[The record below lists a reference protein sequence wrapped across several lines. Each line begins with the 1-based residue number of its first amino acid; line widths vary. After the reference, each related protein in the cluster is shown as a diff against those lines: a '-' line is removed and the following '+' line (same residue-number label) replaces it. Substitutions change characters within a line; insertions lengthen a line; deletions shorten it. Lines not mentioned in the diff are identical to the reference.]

1 MTPLTGVPDHGED
14 HPRLHL
20 LGRFELVQAGG
31 RVDLAA
37 AAQRVIA
44 LLALLGGTAHRMRV
58 AGTLWPDHTDER
70 ALSNLRSTMWRAPE
84 VARDLVVRRGNQVN
98 LAGVAWIDYVAASD
112 LATTLLDDPGK
123 EPTDAVDRRLL
134 TLDLLP
140 NEDDEW
146 LTVPR
151 EQHRQRRLHA
161 LEQLA
166 LHDLSE
172 GRPLDAVDTALAAIA
187 ADPLRES
194 SQHILVRAHLAAGNR
209 AAALAHFERFRAMLA
224 RDLGVTPS
232 GGLVDL
238 VAETH
243 PVQVSAR
250 SGRLGSVGDSGGAGS
265 QH

>member
-1 MTPLTGVPDHGED
+1 MIPPTGVPDHGANY
-14 HPRLHL
+14 PRLHL
-20 LGRFELVQAGG
+20 LGRFELLETQGPI
-31 RVDLAA
+31 DLAP
-37 AAQRVIA
+37 AAQRVVS
-44 LLALLGGTAHRMRV
+44 LLAVLGGTAHRMRL

-70 ALSNLRSTMWRAPE
+70 ALSNLRSTMWRVPE
-84 VARDLVVRRGNQVN
+84 KVRDLVQRRGNQVS
-98 LAGVAWIDYVAASD
+98 LAGVAWTDYVAASD
-112 LATTLLDDPGK
+112 LAKALLDDDGPASQ
-123 EPTDAVDRRLL
+123 PVDRRLL

-140 NEDDEW
+140 NEEDEW
-146 LTVPR
+146 LAVPR

-166 LHDLSE
+166 LDDLAR

-194 SQHILVRAHLAAGNR
+194 AQHILVRAHLAAGNR

-232 GGLVDL
+232 CGLADL

-243 PVQVSAR
+243 PVAIVPGAD
-250 SGRLGSVGDSGGAGS
+250 RLGRVSGIGMPG
-265 QH
+265 